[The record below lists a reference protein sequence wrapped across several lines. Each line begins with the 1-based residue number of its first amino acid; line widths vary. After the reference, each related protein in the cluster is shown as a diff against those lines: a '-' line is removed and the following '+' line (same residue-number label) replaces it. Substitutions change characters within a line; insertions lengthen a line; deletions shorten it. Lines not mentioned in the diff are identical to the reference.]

1 MAATARPQK
10 QRSVDISRNAEL
22 IHSPVEV
29 LHQYCKDLKDWPD
42 SWAGS
47 NRDIPIGTALVEEFK
62 VLLLDRIQK
71 GRAKRTIKSYAGYLW
86 ALGGELIRQIN
97 YDDSKCTLSARKL
110 ILKYI
115 SEDGGPYWRHACDER
130 DHNRYHSV
138 CRQLYLQMT
147 KHKPI

>member
-62 VLLLDRIQK
+62 VLLL
-71 GRAKRTIKSYAGYLW
+71 APW
-86 ALGGELIRQIN
+86 WELVWGKQ
-97 YDDSKCTLSARKL
+97 
-110 ILKYI
+110 
-115 SEDGGPYWRHACDER
+115 
-130 DHNRYHSV
+130 SV
-138 CRQLYLQMT
+138 CWEWRLQGRLSQAFQVPLQPMQRL
-147 KHKPI
+147 HG